1 LMLGRARGTS
11 MHDSGESH
19 DFTKSHNFVKSHM
32 EKLHLDIKGMHC
44 GSCATGIQMV
54 TSEIDGVGKVFV
66 DYDGKN
72 GDFEFDPSKTS
83 KEKILEAI
91 ETLGYTAS

>member
-1 LMLGRARGTS
+1 
-11 MHDSGESH
+11 
-19 DFTKSHNFVKSHM
+19 M

-66 DYDGKN
+66 DYDAKN
-72 GDFEFDPSKTS
+72 GDFEFDTSKTS